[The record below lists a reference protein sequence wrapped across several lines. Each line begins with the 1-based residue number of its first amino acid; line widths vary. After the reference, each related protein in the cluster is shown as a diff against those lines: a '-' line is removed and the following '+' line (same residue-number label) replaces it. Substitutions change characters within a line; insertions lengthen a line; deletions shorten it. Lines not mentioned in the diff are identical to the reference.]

1 MNIKF
6 RVLFAHYA
14 WNALPGSMQIL
25 ISRIYATIYKTPIS
39 RYFIQPFCRWHQ
51 LDHHYLNQFISPK
64 TKTHRYISF
73 QDFFTRMYKVKPT
86 LQSNMIWPCEGYVCE
101 QNLVKNLEHVK
112 IKGESTDL
120 RNVFTNDKKSIPDD
134 YFFTNIFLHNQNYH
148 RIHSPIDG
156 VIRRIEKVPGD
167 LQILRPWF
175 YKKNEVSRP
184 ALTNER
190 VNVDI
195 LDKNGKIWF
204 LSIVGGMVV
213 GSIELLE
220 KCNLGIE
227 VLAGDELAV
236 FYLGSTL
243 CLASPICLKL
253 LPYLNKVRVG
263 EKLPTC

>member
-1 MNIKF
+1 
-6 RVLFAHYA
+6 
-14 WNALPGSMQIL
+14 
-25 ISRIYATIYKTPIS
+25 
-39 RYFIQPFCRWHQ
+39 
-51 LDHHYLNQFISPK
+51 
-64 TKTHRYISF
+64 
-73 QDFFTRMYKVKPT
+73 
-86 LQSNMIWPCEGYVCE
+86 
-101 QNLVKNLEHVK
+101 
-112 IKGESTDL
+112 
-120 RNVFTNDKKSIPDD
+120 
-134 YFFTNIFLHNQNYH
+134 
-148 RIHSPIDG
+148 
-156 VIRRIEKVPGD
+156 
-167 LQILRPWF
+167 LRPWF